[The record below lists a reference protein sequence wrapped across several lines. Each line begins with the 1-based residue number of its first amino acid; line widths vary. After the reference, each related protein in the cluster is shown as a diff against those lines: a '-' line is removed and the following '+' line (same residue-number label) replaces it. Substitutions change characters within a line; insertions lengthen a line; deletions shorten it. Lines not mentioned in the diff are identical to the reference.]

1 MMKKLQFII
10 YNFMS
15 SHKSKDENIMIRKLV
30 NNRTSMVTLDIVTV
44 TPYQKI
50 NTQLKELAWQ
60 LSICKTEYKVSY
72 KPVVEATPMAS
83 ILDQY
88 EEESARATSI
98 SSVTPIQVPVSSNIF
113 HSTHIEGT
121 FTYIVFSIILKH
133 INIQN
138 FHILILDCQLN
149 MTVQLIVIII
159 FKGNTHFKV

>member
-1 MMKKLQFII
+1 MKISRQQNKYCCIRYCHDNPLSTDYHII
-10 YNFMS
+10 
-15 SHKSKDENIMIRKLV
+15 KRV
-30 NNRTSMVTLDIVTV
+30 GMV
-44 TPYQKI
+44 
-50 NTQLKELAWQ
+50 Q

-149 MTVQLIVIII
+149 MTVQLIVIIFSKETRI
-159 FKGNTHFKV
+159 